1 LDARWKAICSKKSRS
16 TAWVPSAAG
25 WARLAA
31 QGARLGCVARGA
43 TLAALREHGLR
54 LVEAG
59 ADGQPQERAFAVQA
73 AADPAELGEQDL
85 VIVAVKAPAMA
96 EVARHIAPL
105 LGPRTV
111 VLTAMNGVP
120 WWFLQGFG
128 GALAGTRLASVD
140 ADGAIERAIPARQVI
155 GCVVHASCS
164 LDAPGV
170 VRRHFGNGLIVGEPA
185 GGDSPRLAALAALLR
200 AAGFDTTVS
209 PQIQKDVWYKLWGNM
224 TINPIS
230 AFTGVTADRV
240 LDDELARG
248 FVSAVMLEAR
258 DRRAHRRA
266 DHRDARGPPPGHAQA
281 GRVHAFHAAGR
292 ARRQAGGDRRAGRR
306 GARAGPAGRCGH
318 ALHRRAAGPGP
329 LARAPAGPLL
339 MAPSGPRW
347 AGFLALTLIALL
359 MASNHVAARLAFDH
373 GVTVATAVAFRSTGT
388 ALAVGALLVLQRVPV
403 ALSAR
408 ERARCPPSAC

>member
-1 LDARWKAICSKKSRS
+1 MFKKITIYGVGAIG
-16 TAWVPSAAG
+16 G
-25 WARLAA
+25 WMGARLAA

-230 AFTGVTADRV
+230 AFTGATADRI
-240 LDDELARG
+240 LDDDLARG

-258 DRRAHRRA
+258 EIGARIGVPITETPEDRHRVTRKLGVFTPSMLQ
-266 DHRDARGPPPGHAQA
+266 D
-281 GRVHAFHAAGR
+281 V
-292 ARRQAGGDRRAGRR
+292 RAGKPVEIDALV
-306 GARAGPAGRCGH
+306 GAVRELGQLAGVATPFTD
-318 ALHRRAAGPGP
+318 ALLG
-329 LARAPAGPLL
+329 LARL
-339 MAPSGPRW
+339 
-347 AGFLALTLIALL
+347 
-359 MASNHVAARLAFDH
+359 HARQL
-373 GVTVATAVAFRSTGT
+373 G
-388 ALAVGALLVLQRVPV
+388 LY
-403 ALSAR
+403 
-408 ERARCPPSAC
+408 